1 MIFLKQKN
9 IQKNI
14 KGQLS
19 MQMLIYGGLV
29 TILLTGFLSWTSNVV
44 TSDLKFSSRTLA
56 FSIAQAGVEYYRW
69 HLAHAPEDYQDGT
82 GGPGP
87 YTHNY
92 YDKSNNLVGQ
102 FILEIIPPQSGSTI
116 IIVKSTGKVLND
128 SSVEKIIEAKLGI
141 PSFAKYAAVFNSSG
155 RFGDGTEV
163 FGEIHS
169 NGGVRFDGIA
179 HNLIT
184 SAVASYDDPD
194 HIGNDEFGVH
204 THQNKQS
211 EGGGTNNSARPLE
224 MPPREIED
232 RSDVFLVG
240 RQFPVPA
247 VDFTGIIQT
256 LADIKS
262 VASSTGFYRGA
273 SGNFGYD
280 VVLKTNDTFDFYRVT
295 ALVPPPSG
303 CTNYLSQDGWGT
315 WSIQTE
321 TLLGNYPIPSNGLIF
336 LEDDV
341 WVRGQ
346 INTNRL
352 TIASARFPDN
362 SSTRSSITINN
373 DLLYTNYDGSDV
385 ISLIAQKNIN
395 IGFVSSNIIRVDGAL
410 MAQNGRVGRYYYR
423 SPDNRCATYHTRNT
437 ITTYGMIS
445 SNQRYGFAYTN
456 GTGYQTRNL
465 VYDTNLLYSPPPSFP
480 LTTDSYE
487 VLSWKEL
494 K

>member
-1 MIFLKQKN
+1 
-9 IQKNI
+9 
-14 KGQLS
+14 

-69 HLAHAPEDYQDGT
+69 HLAHAPTDYQDGT

-102 FILEIIPPQSGSTI
+102 FVLEIAPPPDGSTI
-116 IIVKSTGKVLND
+116 VTVKSIGKTLDD

-141 PSFAKYAAVFNSSG
+141 PSFAKYAAVLNANV
-155 RFGDGTEV
+155 RFGSGTEV

-179 HNLIT
+179 NNLVT
-184 SAVASYDDPD
+184 SAVTSYDDPD
-194 HIGNDEFGVH
+194 HSGANEFGVH
-204 THQNKQS
+204 THIS
-211 EGGGTNNSARPLE
+211 PTDPL
-224 MPPREIED
+224 PPATIPQRT
-232 RSDVFLVG
+232 DVFRIG
-240 RQFPVPA
+240 RNFPVPA
-247 VDFTGIIQT
+247 VDFAGITQT

-262 VASSTGFYRGA
+262 AASSTGFYRGA

-295 ALVPPPSG
+295 ALVAAPSG

-315 WSIQTE
+315 WSIQSE
-321 TLLGNYPIPSNGLIF
+321 TLLGNYPMPSNGLIF
-336 LEDDV
+336 LEDDI
-341 WVRGQ
+341 WIRGQ
-346 INTNRL
+346 INTSRL

-373 DLLYTNYDGSDV
+373 DLLYTNYDGQDV

-395 IGFVSSNIIRVDGAL
+395 IGMVSSSTLRVDAAL

-423 SPDNRCATYHTRNT
+423 PPSSSQRCSPYHSRSA
-437 ITTYGMIS
+437 ITTYGMIAS
-445 SNQRYGFAYTN
+445 SQRYGFAYTD

-465 VYDTNLLYSPPPSFP
+465 VYDTNLLYGPPPSFP

>member
-1 MIFLKQKN
+1 MIFLKRKN
-9 IQKNI
+9 IRKNI

-69 HLAHAPEDYQDGT
+69 HLAHAPTDYQDGT

-102 FILEIIPPQSGSTI
+102 FILEITPPLNGSTI
-116 IIVKSTGKVLND
+116 VIVKSTGKVLDD

-141 PSFAKYAAVFNSSG
+141 PSFAKYAAVLNANV

-163 FGEIHS
+163 FGGIHS

-179 HNLIT
+179 NNLVT
-184 SAVASYDDPD
+184 SAVTSYDDPD
-194 HIGNDEFGVH
+194 HVGNNEFGVH
-204 THQNKQS
+204 THKNKVA
-211 EGGGTNNSARPLE
+211 EGGGTNNSFRPWE
-224 MPPREIED
+224 APPNEIQD

-247 VDFTGIIQT
+247 VDFTGITQT

-262 VASSTGFYRGA
+262 EASSTGFYRGA

-280 VVLKTNDTFDFYRVT
+280 MVLKTNDTFDFYRVT
-295 ALVPPPSG
+295 ALVAAPSG

-315 WSIQTE
+315 WSIQSE
-321 TLLGNYPIPSNGLIF
+321 ILLGNYPIPSNGLIF

-341 WVRGQ
+341 WIRGQ
-346 INTNRL
+346 INTSRL

-373 DLLYTNYDGSDV
+373 DLLYTNYNGQDV

-395 IGFVSSNIIRVDGAL
+395 IGFVSSSTLRVDAAL

-423 SPDNRCATYHTRNT
+423 SPDSRCDTYHTRSV
-437 ITTYGMIS
+437 ITTYGMIA
-445 SNQRYGFAYTN
+445 SNQRYGFAYTD

-480 LTTDSYE
+480 LTADSYE
-487 VLSWKEL
+487 ILSWKEL

>member
-1 MIFLKQKN
+1 MIFLKRKN
-9 IQKNI
+9 IRKNI

-69 HLAHAPEDYQDGT
+69 HLAHAPTDYQDGT

-102 FILEIIPPQSGSTI
+102 FILEITPPLNGSTI
-116 IIVKSTGKVLND
+116 VIVKSTGKVLDD

-141 PSFAKYAAVFNSSG
+141 PSFAKYAAVLNANV

-163 FGEIHS
+163 FGGIHS

-179 HNLIT
+179 NNLVT
-184 SAVASYDDPD
+184 SAVTSYDDPD
-194 HIGNDEFGVH
+194 HSGANEFGVH
-204 THQNKQS
+204 THIS
-211 EGGGTNNSARPLE
+211 PTDPL
-224 MPPREIED
+224 PPATIPQRT
-232 RSDVFLVG
+232 DVFRIG
-240 RQFPVPA
+240 RNFPVPA
-247 VDFTGIIQT
+247 VDFAGITQT

-262 VASSTGFYRGA
+262 AASSTGFYRGA
-273 SGNFGYD
+273 SGNFGYN

-295 ALVPPPSG
+295 ALVTAPSG

-315 WSIQTE
+315 WSIQSE
-321 TLLGNYPIPSNGLIF
+321 TLLGNYPMPSNGLIF

-341 WVRGQ
+341 WIRGQ
-346 INTNRL
+346 INTSRL

-373 DLLYTNYDGSDV
+373 DLLYTNYDGQDV

-395 IGFVSSNIIRVDGAL
+395 IGMVSSSTLRVDAAL

-423 SPDNRCATYHTRNT
+423 PPSSGQRCSPYHSRSA
-437 ITTYGMIS
+437 ITTYGMIAS
-445 SNQRYGFAYTN
+445 SQRYGFAYTD

-465 VYDTNLLYSPPPSFP
+465 VYDTNLLYGPPPSFP